1 MSSFALVPFHYKA
14 IQGNNKKLF
23 FAIANDAVSILKQRG
38 ICQEMDAT
46 VDLVNSDVMDHYRT
60 YCLIEKMLIEPS
72 KLQEQSSFQIDIE
85 TTDLL
90 IER

>member
-1 MSSFALVPFHYKA
+1 
-14 IQGNNKKLF
+14 
-23 FAIANDAVSILKQRG
+23 
-38 ICQEMDAT
+38 MDAT

-90 IER
+90 IEK